1 MFADLLQLRRFKNVG
16 FKTFFYLREIGFEIY
31 GFTSDQESINSYLLL
46 LISKH
51 LYLRI
56 TTQTYTGGFIGRTI

>member
-1 MFADLLQLRRFKNVG
+1 MFADLLQLGGFKNAG

-46 LISKH
+46 LISKQ

-56 TTQTYTGGFIGRTI
+56 TTQTYAGGFIG